1 MGGMPRLRGAAG
13 QMIGQQKCV
22 LRCTTTAMKV
32 QGTREDIETRVVQ
45 VGRMAGKESGRKQGV
60 LLDRRWWMY
69 VQGKNATPDCKES
82 MMR

>member
-1 MGGMPRLRGAAG
+1 
-13 QMIGQQKCV
+13 
-22 LRCTTTAMKV
+22 MKV